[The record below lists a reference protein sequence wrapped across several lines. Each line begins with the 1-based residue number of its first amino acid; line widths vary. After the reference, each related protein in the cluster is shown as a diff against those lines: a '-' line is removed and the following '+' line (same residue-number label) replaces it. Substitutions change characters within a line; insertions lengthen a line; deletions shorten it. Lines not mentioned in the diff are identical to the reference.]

1 MYNKEIFNRCFCWRG
16 TSWWRNITRGIPQYI
31 KQMCFL
37 LKNGYDVYATW
48 ETCDWFVE
56 KMKHILN
63 EYLTHHWGYPS
74 EFESNEDWENAICKM
89 IRLLGKMP
97 LNDYDWDVTNFE
109 EKIAERDSAKDEFF
123 ELFSKYFYNLWD

>member
-1 MYNKEIFNRCFCWRG
+1 MYNKEIFDRCFCWRG

-31 KQMCFL
+31 KQIRFL

-56 KMKHILN
+56 KMKHIFN
-63 EYLTHHWGYPS
+63 EYLTHHWGYPN
-74 EFESNEDWENAICKM
+74 EFKSNEEWETIICRMIELLEKM
-89 IRLLGKMP
+89 NYL
-97 LNDYDWDVTNFE
+97 DYSVKDY
-109 EKIAERDSAKDEFF
+109 EKLIQERDAAKDEFF

>member
-1 MYNKEIFNRCFCWRG
+1 MYNKEIFDRCFCWRG

-31 KQMCFL
+31 KQMHFL

-63 EYLTHHWGYPS
+63 EYLTHHWGYPC
-74 EFESNEDWENAICKM
+74 EFESNEEWETIIRRMISLLEKM
-89 IRLLGKMP
+89 GYL
-97 LNDYDWDVTNFE
+97 DYSIKDY
-109 EKIAERDSAKDEFF
+109 EKHIQERDAAKDEFF